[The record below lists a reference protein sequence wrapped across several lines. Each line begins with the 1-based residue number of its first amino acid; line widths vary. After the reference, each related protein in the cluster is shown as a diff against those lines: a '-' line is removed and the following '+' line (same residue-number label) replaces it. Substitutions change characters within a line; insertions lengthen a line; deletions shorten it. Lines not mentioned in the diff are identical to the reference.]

1 MKEMR
6 ESFVPVGSTYP
17 GSSYLEIANPDNA
30 PVQLGDTNY
39 LEQLNG
45 DITNQAGK
53 VVGYI
58 DDNGGVHFTDS
69 TAYADAV
76 AQHNGITGI
85 EQFSDGGIRVRFS
98 NGDFDDFTA
107 QQVANGDL
115 SVASGP
121 VGWVNDSLS
130 YQGKQVGHYD
140 SKGNV
145 VVDVKGVGYKG
156 VSSGGVVQ
164 VVPEAPEQA
173 TLLSTQTSAGGLIVK
188 NPQTGRIDYRPAD
201 RPDIYTLDS
210 SGAYF
215 VDANGNPAI
224 VSDPEA
230 FTAFRE
236 TSYVDKIE
244 TQYGTYERTLD
255 GAYVGP
261 MWKDFPLEVTPFAG
275 KVEIGGVFYTV
286 GAPSTMPVKVMSI
299 DGGTATVNFNGI
311 DYKISAD
318 ALGKAQVGQTA
329 QLSAEQVGQLGRGF
343 GVYADG
349 LLSGLGDTFGNF
361 FDAAIGTVTMP
372 FKMVGKV
379 WDFGKTWRTKGWDE
393 ATKGAGAFLDNM
405 WKNVGQNWKSG
416 FTSFGQAFNPK
427 VTGDLAAFAKTG
439 KLSDLG
445 KDAFGNTP
453 DSIKQFIT
461 EQQKE
466 AAALAKG
473 KTVAAKDALK
483 GLPVAVSNVAQY
495 PIMILQTHESGNQKD
510 TTKSVK
516 VKSENALEAS
526 QGSTTDSTVG
536 TTLDGTNMASAA
548 VAMATLL
555 KNNPVDLNLL
565 KESDLDLTKDKDQKT
580 LRQRRD
586 LLLQM
591 YAVSAQV
598 IAEGSMA
605 ISSDFYDRINALSE
619 TLTETTGSL
628 GAASVLNDSER
639 YPYFE
644 MVRQT
649 ALSATQ
655 LGLKGAAI
663 LPNLQAMHSYHI
675 NNNK

>member
-1 MKEMR
+1 
-6 ESFVPVGSTYP
+6 
-17 GSSYLEIANPDNA
+17 
-30 PVQLGDTNY
+30 
-39 LEQLNG
+39 
-45 DITNQAGK
+45 
-53 VVGYI
+53 
-58 DDNGGVHFTDS
+58 
-69 TAYADAV
+69 
-76 AQHNGITGI
+76 
-85 EQFSDGGIRVRFS
+85 
-98 NGDFDDFTA
+98 
-107 QQVANGDL
+107 
-115 SVASGP
+115 
-121 VGWVNDSLS
+121 
-130 YQGKQVGHYD
+130 
-140 SKGNV
+140 
-145 VVDVKGVGYKG
+145 
-156 VSSGGVVQ
+156 
-164 VVPEAPEQA
+164 
-173 TLLSTQTSAGGLIVK
+173 
-188 NPQTGRIDYRPAD
+188 
-201 RPDIYTLDS
+201 
-210 SGAYF
+210 
-215 VDANGNPAI
+215 
-224 VSDPEA
+224 
-230 FTAFRE
+230 
-236 TSYVDKIE
+236 
-244 TQYGTYERTLD
+244 
-255 GAYVGP
+255 
-261 MWKDFPLEVTPFAG
+261 
-275 KVEIGGVFYTV
+275 
-286 GAPSTMPVKVMSI
+286 MSI

-318 ALGKAQVGQTA
+318 ALGGATAGQAA
-329 QLSAEQVGQLGRGF
+329 QLSAEQVAQLGRGF

-379 WDFGKTWRTKGWDE
+379 VDFGKTWADKGWDA
-393 ATKGAGAFLDNM
+393 ATKGTGAFFESMGTNFKANSL
-405 WKNVGQNWKSG
+405 SG
-416 FTSFGQAFNPK
+416 FTSFGQAWGVDK
-427 VTGDLAAFAKTG
+427 LTGLDVFAKTG
-439 KLSDLG
+439 DISKLG
-445 KDAFGNTP
+445 KDVFGNTP
-453 DSIKQFIT
+453 KSIQDFIAKQ
-461 EQQKE
+461 QAE
-466 AAALAKG
+466 AAKMAKG
-473 KTVAAKDALK
+473 EAVAAKDALK
-483 GLPVAVSNVAQY
+483 GLPVFVSNVAQY

-526 QGSTTDSTVG
+526 QGSTTNSTVG

-655 LGLKGAAI
+655 LGLKGAAT

-675 NNNK
+675 NTNK